1 MHGIDGM
8 GTNHVFGRVESV
20 EGVDNVANVEVLPVA
35 NTNTQLWNGEWVM
48 GNANGAAAFTL
59 AKDRCMKVVY
69 TICFHPAVDGKIHA
83 NEKQGS
89 QISEGI

>member
-1 MHGIDGM
+1 MFNICIASETARQPARRHEKAGMHGIDGM

-48 GNANGAAAFTL
+48 GNGEWETGNGEVLHF
-59 AKDRCMKVVY
+59 
-69 TICFHPAVDGKIHA
+69 
-83 NEKQGS
+83 
-89 QISEGI
+89 